1 MNIAYLIK
9 DTCTYGKGIFA
20 EQNISKGTLIWT
32 YKRDINV
39 REYDYVQS
47 CQHLESLPSLADQQ
61 LFLDITFGK
70 DEVLCLILDD
80 GKYMNHA
87 EGNMSNC
94 ITDLITGNCFA
105 KRNIMQ
111 GEQLFEDYSTF
122 SHPDFLYELLQ
133 KYKCEPEYYRLPVM

>member
-9 DTCTYGKGIFA
+9 NTCTYGKGIFA

-47 CQHLESLPSLADQQ
+47 CRHLESLPSLADQQ